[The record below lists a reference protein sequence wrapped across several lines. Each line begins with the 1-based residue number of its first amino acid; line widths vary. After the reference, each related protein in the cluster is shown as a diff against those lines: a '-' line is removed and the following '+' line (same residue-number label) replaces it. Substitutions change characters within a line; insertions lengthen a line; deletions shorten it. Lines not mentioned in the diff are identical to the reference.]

1 MIRSPWLFLN
11 ANSSHAEH
19 SPAQQRPQ
27 SRDND
32 SRPKGENETD
42 QQGSCGATEKECDEC
57 VGSSTMSDFGI
68 QAASDPQGKCRDD
81 RKCRQFHATFRNR
94 TSVSM

>member
-1 MIRSPWLFLN
+1 
-11 ANSSHAEH
+11 
-19 SPAQQRPQ
+19 
-27 SRDND
+27 
-32 SRPKGENETD
+32 
-42 QQGSCGATEKECDEC
+42 
-57 VGSSTMSDFGI
+57 MSDFGI